1 MYRRITFSS
10 INNLNFLHSS
20 KLLIFADDFKL
31 FLQIHSTN
39 NVILLQMDLNILS
52 DWYTINKLPLNIEKF
67 KVIIFSRFRARLI
80 TFNNSFLIRVQE
92 INDIRS
98 HNSRWMIVN
107 SASFIFFFYLLWVY
121 GNSTCVKAFPHYI
134 YVDIRY
140 DDIRRNY

>member
-10 INNLNFLHSS
+10 INDLNFLHSS

-107 SASFIFFFYLLWVY
+107 SASFILFFLPVMGVWKFHL
-121 GNSTCVKAFPHYI
+121 C
-134 YVDIRY
+134 
-140 DDIRRNY
+140 